1 MSQVELWSQKVP
13 PGTQFYS
20 LMDRKPPE
28 SEFNEPIN
36 IRVGAKHHTDTRFD
50 YDLSLTCGLEKENVS
65 ENTVQ
70 QPLPLDLSEKF
81 TLITAKKATETLG
94 LRVIET

>member
-1 MSQVELWSQKVP
+1 MNLTSPS
-13 PGTQFYS
+13 TS
-20 LMDRKPPE
+20 R
-28 SEFNEPIN
+28 
-36 IRVGAKHHTDTRFD
+36 DTRFD

-70 QPLPLDLSEKF
+70 QPLPLDMSEKF